1 MPMQVL
7 QGDAARAALTRSFG
21 EIPVPESVLA
31 RIEATF
37 GEPLT
42 PEEVVARIL
51 ADVRARGDEALLDWT
66 EKLDG
71 ARPEALEVTREEIEA
86 AQVDPALHD
95 AIRLAAARVRAFYE
109 QQPAHGFLDHGPDGA
124 LGQLVRPLSRVGVY
138 VPGGLAPL
146 ISTLIHTV
154 VPAQVAGVPEIIVTT
169 PPGRDS
175 RVNPAILVAARE
187 VGVNRIFRVG
197 GAQAIGALAYGTA
210 SVPAVDKIAGPG
222 NLFVVI
228 AKRMVYG
235 AAGIESLPGPTE
247 TLVVAD
253 DSADPRFVA
262 ADLLAQAEHL
272 GAEPVLVSTSRDLLV
287 EVQNKLNGQ
296 LEALPEPNRSWARDS
311 VLSRMKVV
319 LAADL
324 AEALDLAN
332 LYAPEHL
339 CLLTRDP
346 WSLLGQV
353 RRAGGVFVGEAS
365 MEALGDYVA
374 GPSHVMPTGGTA
386 RFMSPVNVRDFQ
398 NIISVV
404 GVNEAALRRIGP
416 PAARLARAEGLEA
429 HARAIE
435 SRLTPEVP
443 EAHPE
448 ATLKV
453 LEEAALDKDGGQGL
467 EQVERVRTTP
477 PVDQPLSTQTPP
489 SKTRRRDDP

>member
-1 MPMQVL
+1 MQIL
-7 QGDAARAALTRSFG
+7 QGEAARAALTRSFD
-21 EIPVPESVLA
+21 EIPVPQSVLD
-31 RIEATF
+31 RNEQVF
-37 GEPLT
+37 GERLT
-42 PEEVVARIL
+42 PTQVVERIL
-51 ADVRARGDEALLDWT
+51 ADVRARGDEALRDWT
-66 EKLDG
+66 ERLDG
-71 ARPEALEVTREEIEA
+71 TRPVELRVPSAEIEA
-86 AQVDPALHD
+86 AQIEPELHD
-95 AIRLAAARVRAFYE
+95 AIRLAVSRVRAFYT
-109 QQPAHGFLDHGPDGA
+109 QQPAHGFLEHGPDGA
-124 LGQLVRPLSRVGVY
+124 LGQLVRPLGRVGVY

-146 ISTLIHTV
+146 ISTLIHTA
-154 VPAQVAGVPEIIVTT
+154 VPAQVAGVTDIVVAT
-169 PPGRDS
+169 PPGRDGG
-175 RVNPAILVAARE
+175 VHPAILVAARE
-187 VGVNRIFRVG
+187 IGITQLCRVG

-210 SVPAVDKIAGPG
+210 SLPAVDKIAGPG

-228 AKRMVYG
+228 AKRLVYG
-235 AAGIESLPGPTE
+235 HTGIESLPGPTE

-253 DSADPRFVA
+253 DSASPRFVA

-287 EVQNKLNGQ
+287 EVQNQLGGQ

-311 VLSRMKVV
+311 VAERMKVV

-324 AEALDLAN
+324 GEALDLAN

-404 GVNEAALRRIGP
+404 GVNETALRRIGP
-416 PAARLARAEGLEA
+416 AAALLARAEGLEA

-435 SRLTPEVP
+435 SRLLPEVP
-443 EAHPE
+443 EARPE
-448 ATLKV
+448 ETL
-453 LEEAALDKDGGQGL
+453 EAVVGTLDG
-467 EQVERVRTTP
+467 EV
-477 PVDQPLSTQTPP
+477 
-489 SKTRRRDDP
+489 

>member
-1 MPMQVL
+1 MQVL
-7 QGDAARAALTRSFG
+7 QGDAARAALTRTFS
-21 EIPVPESVLA
+21 EIPVPDSVLA

-42 PEEVVARIL
+42 PEQVVTRIL
-51 ADVRARGDEALLDWT
+51 ADVRARGDDALLEWT
-66 EKLDG
+66 ETLDG
-71 ARPEALEVTREEIEA
+71 ARIHALEVPRGEIEA
-86 AQVDPALHD
+86 ARVEPELQD
-95 AIRLAAARVRAFYE
+95 AIRLAVGRVRAFYE
-109 QQPAHGFLDHGPDGA
+109 QQPAHGFLEHGPDGA
-124 LGQLVRPLSRVGVY
+124 LGQLVRPLGRVGVY

-146 ISTLIHTV
+146 VSTLIHTA
-154 VPAQVAGVPEIIVTT
+154 VPARVAGVPELIVTT
-169 PPGRDS
+169 PPARDGT
-175 RVNPAILVAARE
+175 VNPAILVAARE
-187 VGVNRIFRVG
+187 VGIDRVFRVG

-235 AAGIESLPGPTE
+235 QTGIESLPGPTE

-253 DSADPRFVA
+253 DSARPAFVA

-272 GAEPVLVSTSRDLLV
+272 GAEPVLIGTSRDLLV
-287 EVQNKLNGQ
+287 EVQNQLGGQ

-311 VLSRMKVV
+311 VLARMKVV
-319 LAADL
+319 LAASLD
-324 AEALDLAN
+324 EALDLAN

-346 WSLLGQV
+346 WSLLGRV

-386 RFMSPVNVRDFQ
+386 RFLSPVNVRDFQ

-416 PAARLARAEGLEA
+416 PAAVLARAEGLEA

-435 SRLTPEVP
+435 ARLMPEVP
-443 EAHPE
+443 DAHPE
-448 ATLKV
+448 ATLEAVKGT
-453 LEEAALDKDGGQGL
+453 EER
-467 EQVERVRTTP
+467 EV
-477 PVDQPLSTQTPP
+477 
-489 SKTRRRDDP
+489 